1 METAQQ
7 TSEFAIRGLEIH
19 SRRMWQWRAVDSAL
33 ELMHKLD
40 LNTLIFHQN
49 ELTDN
54 LVWPRAFFTT
64 DMMYARWPIR
74 MSNINND
81 REFVREVV
89 RRAARYGISFYPEVK
104 EIWYPESLLE
114 IHPEVMIARGI
125 VCPTHPFWWEW
136 VRTKYRELL
145 ETVPNIGGVIVSPGT
160 RETKVSISAHACPCE
175 RCASQDPKEW
185 YSALIRAMYEPLAAA
200 GKRLIVRDFAYTRAE
215 QNLVLDACTAVSP
228 DIIAALKNTPHD
240 FYPTFPD
247 NPRIGHTSP
256 HPAWVEFDTWGEYFG
271 LGLFPTSV
279 VEDMQSRLR
288 HSASKGVQGVWFRT
302 DWECVT
308 DASTFNSLN
317 LLNVFAGGM
326 LSQNPELELS
336 RVYDAWM
343 EHGLLDAM
351 QPESG
356 SDKPIRSAPED
367 RERWIAFMKASWKV
381 IEKTVFVR
389 GLLFH
394 DGSCMFPDSLERAFD
409 IMLVFHDRDDW
420 EPGASNR
427 VKVNETNIRAILEE
441 KAEAES
447 ELEQLPAVLGLDS
460 LQIPE
465 SFRASLREMFTLY
478 RSYVRGFRH
487 CTESCFR
494 TKQALLTREEQH
506 RELAAV
512 AVDAL
517 SQYRATVLQLLNEH
531 HYPHYV
537 NRLLDTDGL
546 DRLVNDLRCHLATL
560 APAPLAY

>member
-1 METAQQ
+1 MAASHNAPAFEV
-7 TSEFAIRGLEIH
+7 RGLEIH

-33 ELMHKLD
+33 ELMHKLG

-54 LVWPRAFFTT
+54 LVWPRAYFTS

-81 REFVREVV
+81 REFIREVV
-89 RRAARYGISFYPEVK
+89 RRAARYGIAFYPEVK
-104 EIWYPESLLE
+104 EIWYPEQLLE
-114 IHPEVMIARGI
+114 IHPEVMVAKGV

-145 ETVPNIGGVIVSPGT
+145 ETIPGIGGVIVSPGT

-175 RCASQDPKEW
+175 RCAAQDPREW
-185 YSALIRAMYEPLAAA
+185 YTQLVRAMYEPLAAT
-200 GKRLIVRDFAYTRAE
+200 GKRLVVRDFAYTRAE
-215 QNLVLDACTAVSP
+215 QNLVLDACTAVSH
-228 DIIAALKNTPHD
+228 DIVAALKNTPHD

-247 NPRIGHTSP
+247 NPRIGNVSP

-271 LGLFPTSV
+271 LGLFPASV
-279 VEDMQSRLR
+279 VEDIQHRLQHSRAHR
-288 HSASKGVQGVWFRT
+288 VQGVWFRT

-317 LLNVFAGGM
+317 LVNLFAGAM
-326 LSQNPELELS
+326 LSKDPGTKLGAI
-336 RVYDAWM
+336 YDAWL

-351 QPESG
+351 QPES
-356 SDKPIRSAPED
+356 SDDRPIPSAPQD
-367 RERWIAFMKASWKV
+367 RERWIEFMKASWKV

-394 DGSCMFPDSLERAFD
+394 DGSCMFPDTLERAFD

-427 VKVNETNIRAILEE
+427 VKVTEENIRAILEE
-441 KAEAES
+441 KQQALD
-447 ELEQLPAVLGLDS
+447 ELERLPEILGLDT
-460 LQIPE
+460 LRVPDT
-465 SFRASLREMFTLY
+465 FRASLQEMFTLY
-478 RSYVRGFRH
+478 RAYVRGFRH
-487 CTESCFR
+487 IAQCCFR
-494 TKQALLTREEQH
+494 TRQALDTGEQH
-506 RELAAV
+506 HYELAAA
-512 AVDAL
+512 AVEELNSFRDEL
-517 SQYRATVLQLLNEH
+517 LVLLEAH
-531 HYPHYV
+531 FYPHYV

-546 DRLVNDLRCHLATL
+546 DRLLKNVRAHLVRV
-560 APAPLAY
+560 APTAV